1 MPDYFSPLDELE
13 AFRKILVEQRRQV
26 VRLALRSKSSAE
38 GFGASLRTVQEE
50 IEAVDRA
57 LEDEG
62 KILHSVKELATR
74 QP

>member
-1 MPDYFSPLDELE
+1 MSDCFSPLGELE

-38 GFGASLRTVQEE
+38 GFGASLKTVQEE

-57 LEDEG
+57 LEDEE
-62 KILHSVKELATR
+62 KKSHSV
-74 QP
+74 